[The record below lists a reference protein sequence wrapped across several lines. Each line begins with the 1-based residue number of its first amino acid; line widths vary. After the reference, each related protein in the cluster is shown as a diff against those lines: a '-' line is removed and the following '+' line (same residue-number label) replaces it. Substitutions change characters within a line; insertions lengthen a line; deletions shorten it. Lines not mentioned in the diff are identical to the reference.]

1 MIVDWIENIYV
12 HEGNKITIHFKFQNE
27 MQKLTVS
34 LGAAA
39 PADGSLVAGAV
50 LRKNPVC
57 GLLVGSGELLQKGMD
72 LRRQGCDAFRQ

>member
-34 LGAAA
+34 PDAAA
-39 PADGSLVAGAV
+39 PADGSFSCRGGIAQEPGVRLA
-50 LRKNPVC
+50 
-57 GLLVGSGELLQKGMD
+57 
-72 LRRQGCDAFRQ
+72 RRER